1 MTNTRITDPEIL
13 ERRYPVLLREFS
25 IRQGSGGSGKFRG
38 GNGLRRVIEP
48 LTDLSMNILSE
59 RRSHAP
65 YGMAGGGEGEK
76 GKNAI
81 RKGGSGGVLSSI
93 GGKSSC
99 LLSKGDVL
107 IIESPG
113 GGGWGKEEDAAEDGG
128 GGGGGGGGEVS
139 KAFVGRANGSVSE
152 YEATQFSA

>member
-65 YGMAGGGEGEK
+65 YGMAGGGEGEERVC
-76 GKNAI
+76 G
-81 RKGGSGGVLSSI
+81 
-93 GGKSSC
+93 
-99 LLSKGDVL
+99 
-107 IIESPG
+107 E
-113 GGGWGKEEDAAEDGG
+113 
-128 GGGGGGGGEVS
+128 GGEE
-139 KAFVGRANGSVSE
+139 FSVCRVVT
-152 YEATQFSA
+152 YNR